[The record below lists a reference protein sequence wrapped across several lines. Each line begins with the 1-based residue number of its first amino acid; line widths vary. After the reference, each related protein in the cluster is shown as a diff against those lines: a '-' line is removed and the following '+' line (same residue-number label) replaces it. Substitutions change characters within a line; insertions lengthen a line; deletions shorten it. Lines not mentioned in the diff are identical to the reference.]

1 MIPVSDEVLFARF
14 KANPPASPG
23 LIAQSQARLS
33 FTLPLDYV
41 QFLHRMN
48 GGEGFL
54 GEHAYVALWRV
65 EELRERNAGYEVA
78 EFAPGLFLF
87 GSNGGGRGV
96 CVRYSLR
103 SISNCC
109 RPLYRDG
116 QLGRRGRYSDK
127 LQSLLR
133 RTLYDRNT
141 VSAEDDPPRQE
152 MIEPKG
158 LWRQPQLQIR
168 PCHMA
173 PTTLGTLERR
183 SLERQRLLIRIINQ
197 SIQEI
202 ETHEVCAGPGLARG
216 RFYCTCARAG
226 PVGGAP
232 HLRPMQ
238 PSAPYGPAKRP

>member
-1 MIPVSDEVLFARF
+1 VEAAPEQRADSEMTPSKDKNGEASSMIPVSDEVLFARF
-14 KANPPASPG
+14 KVNPPGSSS

-127 LQSLLR
+127 LQSLLILDALF
-133 RTLYDRNT
+133 TIGI
-141 VSAEDDPPRQE
+141 PF
-152 MIEPKG
+152 
-158 LWRQPQLQIR
+158 PQR
-168 PCHMA
+168 M
-173 PTTLGTLERR
+173 TRLG
-183 SLERQRLLIRIINQ
+183 
-197 SIQEI
+197 
-202 ETHEVCAGPGLARG
+202 
-216 RFYCTCARAG
+216 
-226 PVGGAP
+226 
-232 HLRPMQ
+232 
-238 PSAPYGPAKRP
+238 KK